1 MPLEGRIILVSSG
14 TLDIWADV
22 NFERRRNEDQH
33 KGNYV
38 TCGRASHTPMRL
50 PCIDIRKLNTAKNS
64 VKLSFERQ

>member
-50 PCIDIRKLNTAKNS
+50 RKLNTAKNS